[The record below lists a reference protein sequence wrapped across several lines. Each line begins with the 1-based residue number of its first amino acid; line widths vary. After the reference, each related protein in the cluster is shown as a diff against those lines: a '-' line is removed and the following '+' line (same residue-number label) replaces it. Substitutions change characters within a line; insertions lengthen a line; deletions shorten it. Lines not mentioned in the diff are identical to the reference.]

1 MTQPF
6 VHLRA
11 HSEYALV
18 DGTVRI
24 KALVQATQSAGMP
37 AVAISDLNN
46 LFGLVKFFKQAVS
59 AGVKPIVACDQTI
72 GL

>member
-46 LFGLVKFFKQAVS
+46 LFGLVKFFIKCTGRDFVFCSKNHQ
-59 AGVKPIVACDQTI
+59 
-72 GL
+72 